1 MSKQLLSNTQQRI
14 QKSIKNIETFD
25 LPIDPTLPPHFETK
39 EEWLEEQWS
48 PLRHLMTKNKVAE
61 P

>member
-25 LPIDPTLPPHFETK
+25 CDKCGYKNIEP
-39 EEWLEEQWS
+39 EEL
-48 PLRHLMTKNKVAE
+48 
-61 P
+61 